1 MHGPNERVAMIDRE
15 TTGAGG
21 VAVRASYADS
31 AVSLVDAPASTLPPP
46 SAATQR
52 STVDYLASAER
63 TAVLAGLG
71 WKACAA
77 LAVLVLAAWALGVLP
92 AAARL
97 F

>member
-1 MHGPNERVAMIDRE
+1 MQGPNERVAMVDRAE
-15 TTGAGG
+15 TGADG
-21 VAVRASYADS
+21 VAVQASYSDS
-31 AVSLVDAPASTLPPP
+31 AVGLLDAPAYTLPAPT
-46 SAATQR
+46 AAAQQ

-63 TAVLAGLG
+63 TAVLAGQG